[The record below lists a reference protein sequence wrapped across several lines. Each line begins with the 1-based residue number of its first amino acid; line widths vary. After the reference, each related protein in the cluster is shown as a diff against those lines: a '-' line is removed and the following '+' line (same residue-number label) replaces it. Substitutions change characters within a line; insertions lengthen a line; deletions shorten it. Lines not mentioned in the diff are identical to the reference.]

1 MNLTALAV
9 SVYPPVSLPPLA
21 RRCMTP
27 ENKTPAK
34 RKGPVYSPATEDMD
48 QLPSNG
54 GRKRKA
60 DRAADTEDPKRP
72 SAGYKHPSDN
82 ESYDVT
88 AAHPR
93 HSSYTAERQRQ
104 RYPSQSLHPPQP
116 VHRPASEMHQ
126 PRRPRSPNSNAP
138 DVSSHRPRSSR
149 SASMPQR
156 TMLQNAW
163 RTVLDS
169 DPLAESDEE
178 FPDEHTRLDYTR
190 RIRVISRLRG
200 RSPTPAESKSAA
212 NNHQSTTT
220 PR

>member
-1 MNLTALAV
+1 MASPLLLVGAHVLFSDGQAGHSNTISRMNLTALAV

-34 RKGPVYSPATEDMD
+34 RKGPVYNPATEDMD

-156 TMLQNAW
+156 TMLQSAFSRHVHVSNRLICA
-163 RTVLDS
+163 RC
-169 DPLAESDEE
+169 LAYC
-178 FPDEHTRLDYTR
+178 T
-190 RIRVISRLRG
+190 
-200 RSPTPAESKSAA
+200 
-212 NNHQSTTT
+212 
-220 PR
+220 